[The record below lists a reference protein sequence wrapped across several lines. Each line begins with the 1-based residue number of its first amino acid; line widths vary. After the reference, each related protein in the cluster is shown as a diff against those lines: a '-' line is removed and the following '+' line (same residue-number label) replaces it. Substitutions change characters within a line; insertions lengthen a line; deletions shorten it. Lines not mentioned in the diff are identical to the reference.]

1 VPTIQPRFIS
11 VEGPEGAGKS
21 TVCDWLCHWLGE
33 AGVRIVRTFEPGGTA
48 LGQRVRQIVLHDPTV
63 HPNAWS
69 EALLMC
75 AARAQLVR
83 EVIRPALEA
92 GTTVVCDRYADSTLA
107 YQSYGRGLPADSI
120 RPILDFATG
129 GLWPDVTILLDLDPV
144 VGMARKQMRTDV
156 PDRIERED
164 WAFHARVRS
173 GYHALAAAD
182 PRRWIVVEAS
192 EPIETVCEEL
202 RRALSSHPA
211 IATLLKSQL
220 VSR

>member
-1 VPTIQPRFIS
+1 VPTVQPRFIS

-21 TVCDWLCHWLGE
+21 TICDWLCHWLGE
-33 AGVRIVRTFEPGGTA
+33 AGIKTVRTFEPGGTD
-48 LGQRVRQIVLHDPTV
+48 LGQRIRQIVLHDSAV

-69 EALLMC
+69 ETLLMC

-83 EVIRPALEA
+83 EVIRPELEA
-92 GTTVVCDRYADSTLA
+92 GTTVICDRYSDSTLA
-107 YQSYGRGLPADSI
+107 YQGYGRGLPAGAI

-156 PDRIERED
+156 PDRIESED
-164 WAFHARVRS
+164 GGFHTRVLS
-173 GYHALAAAD
+173 GYHALAAAE
-182 PRRWIVVEAS
+182 PRRWIVIEAS
-192 EPIETVCEEL
+192 GPIETVLEEL
-202 RRALSSHPA
+202 RRALTSHPA
-211 IATLLKSQL
+211 ISSLLQSQL